1 MDMLDAVMKW
11 IVAPVAAFVWILHQ
25 RQAEHHTEL
34 AVIKSQIAIDKTN
47 HDRELKEMRETV
59 KAIFAKLD
67 SIEETL
73 RHR

>member
-1 MDMLDAVMKW
+1 MDALEFVMKW
-11 IVAPVAAFVWILHQ
+11 LVAPVAAFVWLLHQ

-34 AVIKSQIAIDKTN
+34 AVLKSQITIDKTN

>member
-1 MDMLDAVMKW
+1 MDALEFVVKW
-11 IVAPVAAFVWILHQ
+11 LVAPVAAFVWLLHQ

>member
-1 MDMLDAVMKW
+1 MDALEFVMKW
-11 IVAPVAAFVWILHQ
+11 LVAPVAAFVWLLHQ

>member
-1 MDMLDAVMKW
+1 MDALEFVMKW
-11 IVAPVAAFVWILHQ
+11 LVAPVAAFVWLLHQ

-59 KAIFAKLD
+59 KAIFVKLD